1 MKILAPLAA
10 IVGLASLTALIAYF
24 GFASVLQA
32 LVSSRWGTL
41 LVVLARAMALAG
53 AGIGWWLVLTPKRP
67 GTTVFIGLRYIRDAI
82 NTLIPFA
89 VVGGDVV
96 GARLLAHYGVAVS
109 SAIASVLVDIFLQ
122 VVCLTILLL
131 AGLGIVAG
139 LVGAHRVTG
148 AALAILVVAIPA
160 VTGFFLTLN
169 FGAFEPVVRRLVAFG
184 EKHQWA
190 VFDHV
195 VDLGERLQ
203 QIWRN
208 HRNLLVSFAVH
219 LVTVFFGATEVWIA
233 LSFMGY
239 PVTLLAAIAIEGL
252 GQGSRAA
259 AFVLPGGLGVQD
271 GTLIA
276 ASALFGVPA
285 EVALAMALI
294 KRVPDLVLGIPSLL
308 AWQTLEGRRLWSR
321 RK

>member
-24 GFASVLQA
+24 GFAAVLQA
-32 LVSSRWGTL
+32 LVSSRWGTV
-41 LVVLARAMALAG
+41 LVIVARAAALTG
-53 AGIGWWLVLTPKRP
+53 AGVGWWLVLTPKRP
-67 GTTVFIGLRYIRDAI
+67 GALVFIGLRFIRDAI

-89 VVGGDVV
+89 VVGGDVI
-96 GARLLAHYGVAVS
+96 GARLLSHYGIAASAAV
-109 SAIASVLVDIFLQ
+109 ASVLVDIFLQ
-122 VVCLTILLL
+122 VVCLTIFLL
-131 AGLGIVAG
+131 AGLGIVAD

-184 EKHQWA
+184 EKHQWS

-195 VDLGERLQ
+195 VDLGDRLQ

-208 HRNLLVSFAVH
+208 RGKLLVSLAVH
-219 LVTVFFGATEVWIA
+219 LVTVFFGASEVWIA
-233 LSFMGY
+233 LRFMGY
-239 PVTLLAAIAIEGL
+239 PVTLLQAVAIEAL

-294 KRVPDLVLGIPSLL
+294 KRVPDLALGIPSLL
-308 AWQTLEGRRLWSR
+308 AWQTLEGHRLWSR